1 MIQRTQLRIKLYKN
15 QEEQAK
21 LIYRKEEYA
30 KESDI
35 PLNGVGNPVFNT
47 KVSVKENANGKLEIA
62 SPIYRPKRPSVN
74 VICCVQ
80 NSIDDIKKILDEK
93 FNCSVESKK
102 VNLYTP
108 DGSKELKE
116 LTESFGK
123 DIQYVTYY
131 LPNTPAEEI
140 KAPGFVDTLRTNYF
154 AGKFN
159 HLSVITREGEL
170 IHLI

>member
-1 MIQRTQLRIKLYKN
+1 
-15 QEEQAK
+15 
-21 LIYRKEEYA
+21 
-30 KESDI
+30 
-35 PLNGVGNPVFNT
+35 VFNT

-80 NSIDDIKKILDEK
+80 NSIDDIKKIVDEK